1 MSGQSANCAGAR
13 PKNTNNKVTTPQAKQ
28 SKPKQSKQK
37 QKFQQKQNRRTRT
50 GPKRSRG
57 VVNSVTVTL
66 GTIGSNQGG
75 TVEPECCILLNPL
88 TLKDTTGSNALGP
101 LQVSASQYSNYRII
115 KCHLKLTPLVGPNAA
130 TGTVIRASFN
140 SSSTPGQNTWSAL
153 GARKHRDTH
162 IGKSLNFSL
171 NKRDFHG
178 LGNGGIFFTSTGQ
191 SPLLT
196 FPGTLEVHTLGKTS
210 NPYKNEDYQGE
221 LFLAELS
228 IVFYFTNYNLQLGLL
243 NLQKGVTNTLLR
255 FVNIDGKAGVE
266 IQNPP
271 AAMVNLETNTTGAG
285 EIIWQM
291 VNTAAS
297 TIADVLPAPFNW
309 LAKAG
314 WWFVKTAI
322 GKTGADGTAQQFLVY
337 QSMQDAMDDKP
348 MPAPSLTEQQSHQVS
363 LQYQQITPRSVVIND
378 VPSNYSVQPTPPT
391 PQPPPPRDYSLFYQ
405 LTGTRGVRI
414 GQNVQSY
421 STNLVGSNR
430 SNAPFRIKYNDP
442 AYNIDGCIVIGSELK
457 TLTINGPLDEWIPQ
471 NWINMYDTNNEVVAK
486 ICAYNFAGPYN
497 VPGHT
502 SDQHKWVTWFFL
514 GKTEKSFHFN
524 PTPNGWELLNGAQT
538 ITPGPA
544 RPGITTI
551 FSRKLTNLL
560 PYTWDQIDQG
570 DWVIFYQLA
579 GYTANPKWQIP
590 TTAITLCQGD
600 NGNWMY
606 DDTTDA
612 APVAQDLI
620 QGTLLDQ
627 CHGPV
632 IWYELNTRKP
642 GMPSARMAPTDG
654 LPHEQ
659 YGSDL
664 LYSIRDDPDPM
675 SDDSDF
681 LLSDPDSEDTSDAED
696 WPTVQQRIAVLN
708 RAAEQRRERLL

>member
-1 MSGQSANCAGAR
+1 MSGTSANCAGAR
-13 PKNTNNKVTTPQAKQ
+13 PKQQQQQGKNPKPTKQ
-28 SKPKQSKQK
+28 QPKTSKHQK
-37 QKFQQKQNRRTRT
+37 KKNFQKFRRTRT
-50 GPKRSRG
+50 GPRQARG
-57 VVNSVTVTL
+57 ILTHVTVTL

-75 TVEPECCILLNPL
+75 GVEPECSILMNPL

-101 LQVSASQYSNYRII
+101 LQVNASQYTNYRVL
-115 KCHLKLTPLVGPNAA
+115 KCNLKLTPLVGPNAA
-130 TGTVIRASFN
+130 TGTVVRASLN
-140 SSSTPGQNTWSAL
+140 TGAQPGQNTWSAL
-153 GARKHRDTH
+153 GARKHADTH
-162 IGKSLNFSL
+162 IGRTLVFKL
-171 NKRDFHG
+171 NKSDFHG
-178 LGNGGIFFTSTGQ
+178 LGKGGTFICNTGQ

-196 FPGTLEVHTLGKTS
+196 FPGTLEVHTLGKTT
-210 NPYKNEDYQGE
+210 NPYTNNPYDSG

-228 IVFYFTNYNLQLGLL
+228 MAFYFTNYNLQLGLL
-243 NLQKGVTNTLLR
+243 NLERGETKTTLTFTQL
-255 FVNIDGKAGVE
+255 DGRAAVK

-271 AAMVNLETNTTGAG
+271 SAMTALEANATGVG
-285 EIIWQM
+285 EIIWQI

-297 TIADVLPAPFNW
+297 TISDNLPAPFNW

-322 GKTGADGTAQQFLVY
+322 GRGANGEEVFLVY
-337 QSMQDAMDDKP
+337 QTIQDAMDDKP
-348 MPAPSLTEQQSHQVS
+348 MPANTITDTPHAAV
-363 LQYQQITPRSVVIND
+363 LQYQQITPRSVVLTD
-378 VPSNYSVQPTPPT
+378 GPAPRSRPTPPT
-391 PQPPPPRDYSLFYQ
+391 PQPPTPRDYSQFYQ

-421 STNLVGSNR
+421 ASNLVGSSR
-430 SNAPFRIKYNDP
+430 ANAPFRIKHNDP
-442 AYNIDGCIVIGSELK
+442 AYNIDGCIPVGPELK
-457 TLTINGPLDEWIPQ
+457 TLTVNGPLDEWLPQ
-471 NWINMYDTNNEVVAK
+471 NWINMYDTNNEVIARV
-486 ICAYNFAGPYN
+486 CAYNFAGPYTI
-497 VPGHT
+497 PGHV
-502 SDQHKWVTWFFL
+502 SDTHKWVTWFFL
-514 GKTEKSFHFN
+514 GKAEKSFHFN

-538 ITPGPA
+538 INPGPS

-551 FSRKLTNLL
+551 FSRKLTNLVT
-560 PYTWDQIDQG
+560 YTWDQINEG

-579 GYTANPKWQIP
+579 GYTANAYWRIP
-590 TTAITLCQGD
+590 TTQITINQGD

-612 APVAQDLI
+612 SPVAQDLI

-632 IWYELNTRKP
+632 IWYDLNTRKP
-642 GMPSARMAPTDG
+642 GMPGARMTPNDG

-675 SDDSDF
+675 SDDSDYNP
-681 LLSDPDSEDTSDAED
+681 SDLEDEDSSDADD